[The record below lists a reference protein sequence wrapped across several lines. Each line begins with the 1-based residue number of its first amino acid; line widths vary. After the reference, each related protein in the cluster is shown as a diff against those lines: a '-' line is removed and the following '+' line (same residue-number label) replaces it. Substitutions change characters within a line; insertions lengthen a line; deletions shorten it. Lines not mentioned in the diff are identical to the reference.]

1 MRQLLVA
8 MRNATI
14 VPAILFA
21 SCSPRPILDRH
32 WPDAYWRSGDYVL
45 IAIDT
50 DAQMSLCADVNDGT
64 KKFLVNVV
72 DATVFSVGANNHYV
86 VTRQHPLVAKS
97 QTTFD
102 ARVTNYFIVDRTIPP
117 TLHEPRRGV
126 TGPLTE
132 EAFEQFA
139 ARAPLPRFIKTFHQL
154 EWQRTD

>member
-21 SCSPRPILDRH
+21 SCSSRPILDRH

-86 VTRQHPLVAKS
+86 VTKQHPLVAKS
-97 QTTFD
+97 QTTFGASD
-102 ARVTNYFIVDRTIPP
+102 ELFHSGSNDTSDLARTAERCDRPTN
-117 TLHEPRRGV
+117 RRG
-126 TGPLTE
+126 
-132 EAFEQFA
+132 
-139 ARAPLPRFIKTFHQL
+139 I
-154 EWQRTD
+154 